1 MAEVGIYRV
10 SGSASD
16 LGRLKKS
23 FETSECSVMA
33 VTRLTDYW
41 TYDVRNTVSSFLL
54 PTLNCIDIVF
64 VHVSIM
70 HEINRDFFLN
80 MFQER

>member
-23 FETSECSVMA
+23 FETSEYHNTSCSVMKIA
-33 VTRLTDYW
+33 VG
-41 TYDVRNTVSSFLL
+41 
-54 PTLNCIDIVF
+54 
-64 VHVSIM
+64 
-70 HEINRDFFLN
+70 
-80 MFQER
+80 